1 MGVVEFDV
9 LSDTVVATHAPLAG
23 RGADPFASPKGDYVL
38 LLGNT
43 GTSLTMLKP
52 GANGEASVS
61 CGAIDLGFG
70 VGGTHK
76 APSDVAFIED
86 ATHNIAVI
94 TSTMDNYVVLADFS
108 QARDGCAGAAH
119 SGSRAPHSSAA
130 CASCLMHP
138 CVSPAPSQVVDAC
151 DVHLVTTTTLE
162 LSNATDSTSNHGKGA
177 TRAIAWAVGSNYVWI
192 NSNGVDEARRHVEEE
207 PHAPAT

>member
-1 MGVVEFDV
+1 MLGVVEFDV

-23 RGADPFASPKGDYVL
+23 HGADPFASPKGDYVL

-70 VGGTHK
+70 VGGTSK

-108 QARDGCAGAAH
+108 QACHGCGGAN
-119 SGSRAPHSSAA
+119 AA
-130 CASCLMHP
+130 
-138 CVSPAPSQVVDAC
+138 
-151 DVHLVTTTTLE
+151 
-162 LSNATDSTSNHGKGA
+162 
-177 TRAIAWAVGSNYVWI
+177 
-192 NSNGVDEARRHVEEE
+192 
-207 PHAPAT
+207 